1 MNIEEAKQPTK
12 PLSKWIDL
20 VNNYFPEL
28 SYDEAHKLL
37 WSKTSFPFVSF
48 NEVARQLGD
57 YEFEVLHGMDKEE
70 ESF

>member
-1 MNIEEAKQPTK
+1 MINDSQPDK
-12 PLSKWIDL
+12 PLTLWIDL

-28 SYDEAHKLL
+28 SYDEAHELL
-37 WSKTSFPFVSF
+37 WKNTSFPFVSF
-48 NEVARQLGD
+48 NEVARQLGE